1 MPSFFSFIESFFFLS
16 LGITFILI
24 FLMVF
29 HFKQR
34 IEKLERKNN
43 DLSDLCNKIVKEVT
57 NLHSVYLQNNSV
69 SPQNF
74 VSPQNKSNLISPKE
88 HICENIV
95 ISTSYPISF
104 SNENCESNPNM
115 NSNSCENTYKK
126 IIVMDSIVND
136 DDDSATNIEDD
147 EYSYDYDSNSDSLSE
162 IIESELDNIE
172 DMESVHLTSPNYNN
186 KGDDLLQEND
196 DTQPMDSSVHVLK
209 LNEVLDPISEIQIE
223 FIDDNIQKHNNEN
236 EDEKINEIYPHDDN
250 NNNNT
255 EKSTLQ
261 MNYQQMNVKNLKI
274 LAISKGLCSDT
285 SKMKR
290 AELIKL
296 LLDGEQDEQHS

>member
-69 SPQNF
+69 S
-74 VSPQNKSNLISPKE
+74 SQNKPNCIPPKE

-104 SNENCESNPNM
+104 SNENVESN
-115 NSNSCENTYKK
+115 SNNGVTENTYKK
-126 IIVMDSIVND
+126 IIVMDSIANDDEED
-136 DDDSATNIEDD
+136 DDDSTANDDEDSTANEDEDEDEDD
-147 EYSYDYDSNSDSLSE
+147 DYSYDYESNQDYISE

-172 DMESVHLTSPNYNN
+172 DIGEELLHDNNESN
-186 KGDDLLQEND
+186 
-196 DTQPMDSSVHVLK
+196 PMNSSVHVLK
-209 LNEVLDPISEIQIE
+209 LNEVEEQMSEIQIDLM
-223 FIDDNIQKHNNEN
+223 DDFVKNEGEGEN
-236 EDEKINEIYPHDDN
+236 EDDVEKEDDGEKVNEVP
-250 NNNNT
+250 
-255 EKSTLQ
+255 EKSVLQMNYQQ

-290 AELIKL
+290 AELVKL
-296 LLDGEQDEQHS
+296 LMDGEQDEQR

>member
-1 MPSFFSFIESFFFLS
+1 MLTFFSFIESFFFLS

-57 NLHSVYLQNNSV
+57 NLHSIYLSTLSDSQLQKNNFI
-69 SPQNF
+69 P
-74 VSPQNKSNLISPKE
+74 PKE

-104 SNENCESNPNM
+104 SNEINDLDTDTKPV
-115 NSNSCENTYKK
+115 ENTYKK
-126 IIVMDSIVND
+126 IIVMDSVSND
-136 DDDSATNIEDD
+136 DIDVED
-147 EYSYDYDSNSDSLSE
+147 
-162 IIESELDNIE
+162 I
-172 DMESVHLTSPNYNN
+172 
-186 KGDDLLQEND
+186 END
-196 DTQPMDSSVHVLK
+196 DTDTDTDTDTDADDFDVEEDDNNVELENISDEIDYNQEYSNTTSSLQVLK
-209 LNEVLDPISEIQIE
+209 LNA
-223 FIDDNIQKHNNEN
+223 EN
-236 EDEKINEIYPHDDN
+236 EMPENEMTEINIDGVNEEEFDANDVRN
-250 NNNNT
+250 
-255 EKSTLQ
+255 EKSTSTQ
-261 MNYQQMNVKNLKI
+261 PMNYQKMNVQNLKI

-285 SKMKR
+285 NKMKR

-296 LLDGEQDEQHS
+296 LTDEEQDV